1 MKYAVY
7 ILLALIIGFG
17 IASGTYIAYCYHV
30 EPFDSDELVCDDLT
44 IDSDGNFSGKFRS
57 NDKSRKI
64 SGFEYEI
71 EDGKLYITVLVTAG
85 NKRVME
91 CDIDGYA
98 TFNIEGLEGVKKVY
112 QRTPKKDYPLD
123 TKIK

>member
-30 EPFDSDELVCDDLT
+30 EPLDSNELEYEELT

-57 NDKSRKI
+57 EDKSRKI

-85 NKRVME
+85 NKKVTE
-91 CDIDGYA
+91 TDENGYA
-98 TFNIEGLEGVKKVY
+98 TLTIEGLEGIKKVY
-112 QRTPKKDYPLD
+112 QRTPKKDYPLSA
-123 TKIK
+123 KIK

>member
-30 EPFDSDELVCDDLT
+30 EPLESDELVCDDLT
-44 IDSDGNFSGKFRS
+44 IDSNGNFSGKFRS
-57 NDKSRKI
+57 DDRSRKI

-98 TFNIEGLEGVKKVY
+98 TLNIEGLEGIKKVY
-112 QRTPKKDYPLD
+112 QRTPKKDYLLNLN
-123 TKIK
+123 K